1 MTLDIKTSAGLVSE
15 GEFRIHVF
23 KELSEYARNFNGT
36 HQLVI
41 YEAANQVLKGEYQP
55 EMPDT
60 DPNSNCG
67 TQCDCQGC

>member
-15 GEFRIHVF
+15 GEFRIHIF
-23 KELSEYARNFNGT
+23 KELSEYARKFNGT

-60 DPNSNCG
+60 DPNGACC
-67 TQCDCQGC
+67 TECACQ